1 MKRVIRRVLP
11 TLVLG
16 GLLLAAGAAYAL
28 QSGDIIKQGIEAY
41 RQGTSGVDPQKNFKR
56 ALDLFTQAQRL
67 DPNGAKP
74 HYFIGSA
81 LEKLDQADSAM
92 VEYQTAIRIEP
103 KYVEALT
110 GLGKLLRK
118 RGKTEEGTAKLQEAV
133 KYAPKDPSALY
144 ALGQAYLQDKKYD
157 EAYTV
162 FTKGT
167 LLKQGRALFLDGQ
180 ALALEGKGETK
191 KAEEIFIRAR
201 ESDPNNLRVRMDLG
215 GFYERKKIPVL
226 AAPEYVKATELDP
239 KNPEVHYLAGRAY
252 VGMNEFNAGLR
263 EFMDAIATDSTYAP
277 AYLEA
282 GRLYFRAN
290 RPADAAEKLQTYSS
304 LKPDDPE
311 GYVEL
316 GRALAKSNNPEDRKS
331 AIPVLEKAYESNP
344 QNCEVAGALGRLYFE
359 NKDTDSALKYYDQY
373 AQCADTLM
381 TAEDHIRVGT
391 MYVAAKDSAKAV
403 PQLTRAVT
411 MDSTMA
417 KDANFQLGFLY
428 FSRHDYPGAIPYF
441 EAALRADSNFVP
453 ALMNIGLAEYAMK
466 QPSVGNDYLRRALV
480 LNPKDNRP
488 RIWIAQT
495 LTALDS
501 LPEAMDMYQQAIAA
515 DSSAEAFRGAGV
527 VMLLQKNWADAIP
540 YLQRAVQ
547 QEPDNL
553 QGHIWL
559 AQAYSN
565 SGQVNDAKAE
575 FNRAIDIDPN
585 NPDAARGLALIRKY
599 EEQKALKAASG
610 QKAADTTAA
619 PATTTKPGKS
629 TKAADPAA
637 SSAAKAGGAI
647 KK

>member
-1 MKRVIRRVLP
+1 
-11 TLVLG
+11 
-16 GLLLAAGAAYAL
+16 
-28 QSGDIIKQGIEAY
+28 
-41 RQGTSGVDPQKNFKR
+41 
-56 ALDLFTQAQRL
+56 
-67 DPNGAKP
+67 
-74 HYFIGSA
+74 
-81 LEKLDQADSAM
+81 
-92 VEYQTAIRIEP
+92 
-103 KYVEALT
+103 
-110 GLGKLLRK
+110 
-118 RGKTEEGTAKLQEAV
+118 
-133 KYAPKDPSALY
+133 
-144 ALGQAYLQDKKYD
+144 
-157 EAYTV
+157 
-162 FTKGT
+162 
-167 LLKQGRALFLDGQ
+167 
-180 ALALEGKGETK
+180 
-191 KAEEIFIRAR
+191 
-201 ESDPNNLRVRMDLG
+201 
-215 GFYERKKIPVL
+215 
-226 AAPEYVKATELDP
+226 VKATELDP

-263 EFMDAIATDSTYAP
+263 EFMDAIAADSTYAP

-290 RPADAAEKLQTYSS
+290 RPTDAAEKLQTYAN
-304 LKPDDPE
+304 LKPDDPQ

-316 GRALAKSNNPEDRKS
+316 GRALAKSPSPEDRKS
-331 AIPVLEKAYESNP
+331 AIPVLEKAYEANP
-344 QNCEVAGALGRLYFE
+344 QDCEVAGALGRLYFE

-403 PQLTRAVT
+403 PQLTRAVA

-441 EAALRADSNFVP
+441 EAALHADSNFVP
-453 ALMNIGLAEYAMK
+453 ALMNLGLAEYAMK
-466 QPSVGNDYLRRALV
+466 QPSVGNDYLRRALA

-547 QEPDNL
+547 LEGANL

-610 QKAADTTAA
+610 QKAADTTVA
-619 PATTTKPGKS
+619 PTETKPGKT
-629 TKAADPAA
+629 TKAANPAS